1 MKYILGIAV
10 LVGVI
15 YAAAKTLFRNV
26 FLSLI
31 VNGTEIV
38 TASVPLDTIIEA
50 GKSGNKVAV
59 KDESGLKVTTWIDS
73 GNFYVGI
80 MIDLGI
86 DGIRLTKSWEVNC
99 GSIRLIM
106 GAGST
111 FRLLDSPVTVD
122 LNLRVG

>member
-1 MKYILGIAV
+1 M
-10 LVGVI
+10 I
-15 YAAAKTLFRNV
+15 YAAAKTLFRTV
-26 FLSLI
+26 FLTLN
-31 VNGTEIV
+31 VAGTDIV

-86 DGIRLTKSWEVNC
+86 AGIRLTKSWEVNC

-122 LNLRVG
+122 LNLRVGR